1 MYERSLCERDLF
13 RSVEM
18 SFDEIVYVTLLLML
32 SSAAICV
39 QIADCVVRVGVNL
52 SQTCLTEHVEL
63 IRMLILVCCLR
74 AVQICILTLY
84 KSSIKTKSLSML
96 RRAVSRSET
105 YDNDEISILYQ
116 DSSYFQEVGS

>member
-1 MYERSLCERDLF
+1 MRERFVSFCRDEFRRNCLCDPSVDVVFSSDLRPDCRLRCARGCQF
-13 RSVEM
+13 
-18 SFDEIVYVTLLLML
+18 VT
-32 SSAAICV
+32 
-39 QIADCVVRVGVNL
+39 
-52 SQTCLTEHVEL
+52 TCLTEHVEL

-105 YDNDEISILYQ
+105 YDDDEISILYQ